1 MALRATRIYGK
12 VKKGQIFID
21 LICFKG
27 VENLE
32 VSNILDIHFDRM
44 TILGDLN
51 SKKVFEFKQLLKS
64 DHISLIDGRF
74 HDCVR
79 GKFLSDLVYF
89 EYDKIKAKSFNTRN
103 FRMEFNP
110 NHLTEEQVLWLQIN
124 VIPLLSDVGI
134 TRLDLAFDVD
144 FDLSQYEFL
153 PVGNSRQ
160 KSTVEF
166 RDASRKL
173 ETLYIGKRQSD
184 KMVRLYNK
192 RLEQEKKGN
201 TSDLSTWWRLEFE
214 LKRETVDEFGE
225 VFDTLQIKKPILNDL
240 EKIEDKAIL
249 YYLLD
254 RPQEWSNLSK
264 RKKEKYRKMLRE
276 IKEEDIT
283 FIFKEGLKKKKAEL
297 LQQLDDWFKNQYKIF
312 NSI

>member
-1 MALRATRIYGK
+1 MGIL
-12 VKKGQIFID
+12 D
-21 LICFKG
+21 
-27 VENLE
+27 
-32 VSNILDIHFDRM
+32 VSNILDIHFDKM

-51 SKKVFEFKQLLKS
+51 SKKVFQFKQLLKGN
-64 DHISLIDGRF
+64 DTSLIDSRF
-74 HDCVR
+74 HDYVR
-79 GKFLSDLVYF
+79 GKLLDDLVYF

-110 NHLTEEQVLWLQIN
+110 NNLTDEQILWLQTH

-144 FDLSQYEFL
+144 FDLSEYQFL
-153 PVGNSRQ
+153 PIGNSRQ

-192 RLEQEKKGN
+192 KLEQENKGN
-201 TSDLSTWWRLEFE
+201 VSDLPTWWRLEFE
-214 LKRETVDEFGE
+214 LKRETVNEFGE
-225 VFDTLQIKKPILNDL
+225 VFDTLQIKKPDLNEL
-240 EKIEDKAIL
+240 EKIEDRAIL

-254 RPQEWSNLSK
+254 YPQEWSNLSK

-283 FIFKEGLKKKKAEL
+283 LVFKKGLEKKKAEL
-297 LQQLDDWFKNQYKIF
+297 LQQLDDWFKNQYKVFESNEI
-312 NSI
+312 